1 MNPETGSLRQHRLAA
16 IIVAAGRGERAGGAL
31 PKQYH
36 LVGGLSV
43 LARSLIALGNPAI
56 SRLVCV
62 ISPDADALY
71 ETAISDL
78 PDGIAERLMPSVHG
92 GATRQASVLAGLE
105 RLASTA
111 EGPPELVLVHDA
123 ARPFATAALIDRAIA
138 AAALHGAAVPRWP
151 SRTASSRWTI
161 TVSWSR
167 VRIAGPCE
175 RFKHPRPSVCDLLLD
190 AHRQAAAAGRS
201 DLTDD
206 AGVLNGRPSR
216 ACLRG

>member
-138 AAALHGAAVPRWP
+138 AAALHGAAVPGVPLTDSLKQVDENGVVVSSPDR
-151 SRTASSRWTI
+151 RTLRAVQTPQ
-161 TVSWSR
+161 
-167 VRIAGPCE
+167 AF
-175 RFKHPRPSVCDLLLD
+175 RFDLLLD
-190 AHRQAAAAGRS
+190 AHRRAARGGAERS
-201 DLTDD
+201 H
-206 AGVLNGRPSR
+206 
-216 ACLRG
+216 

>member
-71 ETAISDL
+71 ETALSDL
-78 PDGIAERLMPSVHG
+78 PARDRRALDALGSWWC
-92 GATRQASVLAGLE
+92 
-105 RLASTA
+105 
-111 EGPPELVLVHDA
+111 DA
-123 ARPFATAALIDRAIA
+123 A
-138 AAALHGAAVPRWP
+138 GVCSCWP
-151 SRTASSRWTI
+151 
-161 TVSWSR
+161 
-167 VRIAGPCE
+167 
-175 RFKHPRPSVCDLLLD
+175 
-190 AHRQAAAAGRS
+190 
-201 DLTDD
+201 
-206 AGVLNGRPSR
+206 
-216 ACLRG
+216 